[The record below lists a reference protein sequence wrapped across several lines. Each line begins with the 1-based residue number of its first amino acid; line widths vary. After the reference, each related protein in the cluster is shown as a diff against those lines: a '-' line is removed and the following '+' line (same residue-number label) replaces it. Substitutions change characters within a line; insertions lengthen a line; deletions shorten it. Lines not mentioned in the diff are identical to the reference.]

1 MAESL
6 AFREWAKN
14 EGLVKAVPISD
25 FEDAVIGYDAEDF
38 INILLVQEGTR
49 EPLLPALGGLPFALR
64 SHIDRELANIEKFTK
79 KKPLFVFN
87 GLDLDLYDRKFVSK
101 ESERAVRILEE
112 AWRVYDNGDGD
123 AAVRAFERA
132 CKFFPMGRNHSARSY
147 QVLTVNRHIS
157 HGSHSALPVPLPPR
171 KGRPRNGGAIQR
183 GSTAGIHGRHQRCG
197 GQPWLRIIA
206 RIRH

>member
-6 AFREWAKN
+6 AFREWAKH

-87 GLDLDLYDRKFVSK
+87 GLDLDLYDRKFISK

-132 CKFFPMGRNHSARSY
+132 CKFFRWVETTLHAPTKY
-147 QVLTVNRHIS
+147 
-157 HGSHSALPVPLPPR
+157 
-171 KGRPRNGGAIQR
+171 
-183 GSTAGIHGRHQRCG
+183 
-197 GQPWLRIIA
+197 
-206 RIRH
+206 